1 MKQHTTDWT
10 SLIAGLIFLGIGAG
24 AIISAETGLLFDG
37 RWIFPG
43 LLIVIAVGILAS
55 VRGRTAE
62 PTPVGL
68 TPSETPAMNE
78 LVEPPA

>member
-10 SLIAGLIFLGIGAG
+10 SLIAGLTFLGIGTG

-55 VRGRTAE
+55 VRGRTAASTAE
-62 PTPVGL
+62 GL
-68 TPSETPAMNE
+68 TPAEAVAMSE